1 MYVIL
6 CMSNRHIQLTVKLF
20 MPRDKCRPHIV
31 AALLDQ
37 VLELQFALQ
46 VEFVFHLRCAA
57 GVSLRTDTQ
66 VLT

>member
-1 MYVIL
+1 
-6 CMSNRHIQLTVKLF
+6 

-31 AALLDQ
+31 ADLLDQ
-37 VLELQFALQ
+37 VLKLQFALL
-46 VEFVFHLRCAA
+46 VEFVLHLGRAA

>member
-1 MYVIL
+1 
-6 CMSNRHIQLTVKLF
+6 
-20 MPRDKCRPHIV
+20 MPRDKRCPHIV

-37 VLELQFALQ
+37 ALKLQLALL
-46 VEFVFHLRCAA
+46 VEFILHLGCAA